1 MITINLIQDLIDIT
15 KNDSRHHVKIVIDGI
30 YFTVYIDDDSDET
43 YEERYVIPIRYDCCS
58 GFCYIPHDEYCEIM
72 HDNDFGI
79 DLEEINLIQKIMQY
93 MENSKDEI
101 EAACYSLSL
110 SKRKKS
116 QNSVEQVV
124 TD

>member
-1 MITINLIQDLIDIT
+1 MIAINIVQDIKKKK

-30 YFTVYIDDDSDET
+30 YFTVYLDDDSDET
-43 YEERYVIPIRYDCCS
+43 YEEKYLIPIRYDCCS

-93 MENSKDEI
+93 MENNNNEI
-101 EAACYSLSL
+101 EATCYSLSL

>member
-1 MITINLIQDLIDIT
+1 MIAINLIQDLIDIT
-15 KNDSRHHVKIVIDGI
+15 KNDSRHHIKIVIDGI

-58 GFCYIPHDEYCEIM
+58 GFCYILHDEYCDIM
-72 HDNDFGI
+72 HNNDFGI

-93 MENSKDEI
+93 MENNNDEI

-110 SKRKKS
+110 TNRKKS
-116 QNSVEQVV
+116 KNSVEQFV

>member
-1 MITINLIQDLIDIT
+1 MITINLIQDIT
-15 KNDSRHHVKIVIDGI
+15 EIVKNDKRHHVKIIIDGI
-30 YFTVYIDDDSDET
+30 YFTVYLDDDSEET
-43 YEERYVIPIRYDCCS
+43 YEEKYLIPIRYDCCS

-93 MENSKDEI
+93 MENNNDEI
-101 EAACYSLSL
+101 EAICHSLSL
-110 SKRKKS
+110 SGRKKS
-116 QNSVEQVV
+116 QNSARQVV

>member
-1 MITINLIQDLIDIT
+1 MIAINLIQDLIDIT

-93 MENSKDEI
+93 MENSKDKI

-110 SKRKKS
+110 TNRKKS
-116 QNSVEQVV
+116 KNSVEQFV

>member
-1 MITINLIQDLIDIT
+1 MMIQT
-15 KNDSRHHVKIVIDGI
+15 KHN
-30 YFTVYIDDDSDET
+30 
-43 YEERYVIPIRYDCCS
+43 
-58 GFCYIPHDEYCEIM
+58 DEYCEIM

-79 DLEEINLIQKIMQY
+79 DLEEINLIQKIMRY